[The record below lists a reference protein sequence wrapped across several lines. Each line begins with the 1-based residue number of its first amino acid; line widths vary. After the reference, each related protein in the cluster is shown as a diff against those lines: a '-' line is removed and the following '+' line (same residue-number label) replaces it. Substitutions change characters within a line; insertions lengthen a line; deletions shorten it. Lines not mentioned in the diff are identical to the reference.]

1 MMNLTSSCA
10 KDVPENSYLV
20 QYRNAIKN
28 GEIIAGQELIQQLE
42 NLIED
47 LDNPAFV
54 YDTTDANDRI
64 EFIEQFCK
72 HTKSPFYGQPFILE
86 LWEKAF
92 IEAFYSFKWSDEG
105 YEAYYGE
112 KPPKELLRRFKKAIL
127 LIARKN
133 GKSTLCAALGLT
145 EMMCGT
151 GGNDIVCSS
160 NDDAQANIIFEEI
173 NNMRE
178 QFDPKDRRT
187 HKNMKGIFNLKNK
200 SKIFKISDRTRNKE
214 GRNIDGAILD
224 ESNEMTDNVIAKSID
239 QSQSTKDEPWFINI
253 TTEGF
258 VNDGYLDKE
267 LKYGRAVLAKEIE
280 DHTLLVWLYTQDSE
294 AEVWQNP
301 RSHQKSNPSLGTIKK
316 VKYIK
321 DQIRKAQH
329 DKAERIFML
338 AKDFNIKQNNAA
350 AWLLAEE
357 IVNEAKFDIADFRG
371 SFAIG
376 GVDLSK
382 SGDLACARL
391 LFIRSGKKYTLS
403 QYFIPESKLAMLS
416 KEDLPKFKEWIRLDR
431 ITVCDGNENDFSKVT
446 AWFVKM
452 VKEFGIKIYKVGYDK
467 WSAVYWVKEMEDLGF
482 DMQRVVQDWAPISEP
497 MKLVEADL
505 RGKLI
510 NYNDDSLDRWCLENT
525 ALAINN
531 KMEIMPVKVQGKED
545 KKIDGAVTLIICTR
559 VYIDSRT
566 EYLELTQRAG

>member
-1 MMNLTSSCA
+1 MRLMNSC
-10 KDVPENSYLV
+10 ETQQGHSYLLE
-20 QYRNAIKN
+20 YNMAIKDD
-28 GEIIAGQELIQQLE
+28 EIIAGMELIQQLD

-54 YDTTDANDRI
+54 YDTKDAHFRI
-64 EFIEQFCK
+64 NFIENFCK
-72 HTKSPFYGQPFILE
+72 HTKSPFYGVPFHLE

-92 IEAFYSFKWSDEG
+92 IEAFYSFKWSEHG
-105 YEAYYGE
+105 YEEYYGE

-145 EMMCGT
+145 ELMCGT

-178 QFDPKDRRT
+178 QFDPKDKRT
-187 HKNMKGIFNLKNK
+187 HKNMKGIFNLRNK
-200 SKIFKISDRTRNKE
+200 SKVFKISDRTKNKE

-258 VNDGYLDKE
+258 VNDGYLDDE
-267 LKYGRAVLAKEIE
+267 LKYGRSVLAKEIE
-280 DHTLLVWLYTQDSE
+280 DHTILVWLYTQDSE
-294 AEVWQNP
+294 AEVWQDQK
-301 RSHQKSNPSLGTIKK
+301 SWSKSNPSLGTIKK
-316 VKYIK
+316 PKYIK
-321 DQIRKAQH
+321 DQIRTAQH
-329 DKAERIFML
+329 KKAERIFML

-350 AWLLAEE
+350 AWLMAEE
-357 IVNEAKFDIADFRG
+357 LANDSTFDLEEFRG

-382 SGDLACARL
+382 SGDLACARMM
-391 LFIRSGKKYTLS
+391 FIRKGKKYTRA
-403 QYFIPESKLAMLS
+403 QYFIPESKLALLTS
-416 KEDLPKFKEWIRLDR
+416 EDLPKFTEWIREGR
-431 ITVCDGNENDFSKVT
+431 ITVSDGNENDFRLVT
-446 AWFVKM
+446 AWFIKM
-452 VKEFGIKIYKVGYDK
+452 VKEFGIKFYKIGYDK
-467 WSAVYWVKEMEDLGF
+467 WSAVYWVKEMEETGF
-482 DMQRVVQDWAPISEP
+482 DMVRVTQDWAPISEP

-505 RGKLI
+505 RSKLI

-525 ALAINN
+525 ALTINN
-531 KMEIMPVKVQGKED
+531 KMEIMPIKVQGKED
-545 KKIDGAVTLIICTR
+545 KKIDGAVTIIFCYR
-559 VYIDSRT
+559 VYIDNRS
-566 EYLELTQRAG
+566 EFLELAKRAG